1 MMFASHICH
10 THHPPTNLTTPYA
23 SMFSQVNQTNM
34 KVIGPC
40 PAQTSQPISPDRQES
55 LADQVRVLVKTASSE
70 ETIVLKP
77 EVTEHEFHDLTPATW
92 LQKEGGRW
100 GDREMFNCDR
110 FTSNGGDHWT
120 GFSCFFILQCFLR
133 QADFWLRHVL
143 VERNRVDPHSKLS
156 CSDFLCLPQIVLGGH
171 VWCQHVLFLGNLTLY
186 MPKLTV
192 FTACSV
198 PMLDMFVSL
207 SVSQIPNFQCL
218 IEQPSFSAPTSHEPA
233 PLVLWKH
240 VSGDNPLLDSSRPG
254 VGMTAWRIGGGII
267 LWIGWNIGRMLI
279 NNWPLTKHVKT
290 NRRRCDLTGHM
301 TKYVIVHHLSLE
313 SIQHYIFSVSTD
325 SSEAFCQP
333 HVHP

>member
-1 MMFASHICH
+1 
-10 THHPPTNLTTPYA
+10 
-23 SMFSQVNQTNM
+23 M

-40 PAQTSQPISPDRQES
+40 PAQTSQPIVPDRQES

-92 LQKEGGRW
+92 PQKEGGRW
-100 GDREMFNCDR
+100 GDGEMFNCDR
-110 FTSNGGDHWT
+110 FTSNDGDHWT
-120 GFSCFFILQCFLR
+120 GLLYGFLR

-143 VERNRVDPHSKLS
+143 VERNGVDPHSKLS
-156 CSDFLCLPQIVLGGH
+156 CTEFLCLPQIVLCGH

-233 PLVLWKH
+233 PFVSWKH

-279 NNWPLTKHVKT
+279 NNWPITKYVET
-290 NRRRCDLTGHM
+290 NRRRCDLTRHM
-301 TKYVIVHHLSLE
+301 TTYVIVHHLSLE
-313 SIQHYIFSVSTD
+313 SIQHYMFSVSTDRSD